1 MKKLVRYDLERRRTK
16 LLEQLE
22 EARVLWRNIKKRTGV
37 VAGYIQQN
45 LPFQVCT
52 TATRVSNCTVHS
64 AVF

>member
-1 MKKLVRYDLERRRTK
+1 M
-16 LLEQLE
+16 LEQLE

-52 TATRVSNCTVHS
+52 ASARPCVKLYCTVHS
-64 AVF
+64 VFF

>member
-1 MKKLVRYDLERRRTK
+1 M
-16 LLEQLE
+16 LEQLE

-52 TATRVSNCTVHS
+52 TATRVSNCALQCTACSVD
-64 AVF
+64 VTLMLVG

>member
-1 MKKLVRYDLERRRTK
+1 M
-16 LLEQLE
+16 LEQLE

-45 LPFQVCT
+45 LPFHVCT

>member
-1 MKKLVRYDLERRRTK
+1 M
-16 LLEQLE
+16 LEQLE

-52 TATRVSNCTVHS
+52 TATRVSYCTVHS
-64 AVF
+64 VFC

>member
-1 MKKLVRYDLERRRTK
+1 M
-16 LLEQLE
+16 LEQLE

-52 TATRVSNCTVHS
+52 ASARVSNCTERCV
-64 AVF
+64 VFRCDLDGGGVTLM

>member
-1 MKKLVRYDLERRRTK
+1 M
-16 LLEQLE
+16 LEQLE

-52 TATRVSNCTVHS
+52 TATRVSKCALQCTACSVD
-64 AVF
+64 VTLMVVG